1 MDKKRIARKILLIL
15 LAVLFILAV
24 VSLIYTLSDMFSDR
38 VYLRYQGE
46 LYRAHRVLGGGYE
59 LPQDTTELG
68 AAVSIAGGKKALDAD
83 FETTMQNPGEMT
95 VYFSPSHPDRLYV
108 LEEIS
113 VLDRDV
119 WIFAL
124 R

>member
-59 LPQDTTELG
+59 LPTDAEKLGTAVPVSGGRKELN
-68 AAVSIAGGKKALDAD
+68 AD
-83 FETTMQNPGEMT
+83 FETTKQSPGEMT

-119 WIFAL
+119 WIFA
-124 R
+124 RQ

>member
-1 MDKKRIARKILLIL
+1 MDKKRKLRRVVLIA
-15 LAVLFILAV
+15 LAVIFVLAV
-24 VSLIYTLSDMFSDR
+24 VYYAATLVDMYSDR
-38 VYLRYQGE
+38 VYLYYQGE
-46 LYRAHRVLGGGYE
+46 LYRAHRILGSGYE
-59 LPQDTTELG
+59 LPQDATELG
-68 AAVSIAGGKKALDAD
+68 AAVSIASSKKALDAD
-83 FETTMQNPGEMT
+83 FETPKQSPGEMT

-113 VLDRDV
+113 VLDHDV

>member
-1 MDKKRIARKILLIL
+1 MDNKRKARRIVLLV
-15 LAVLFILAV
+15 LAVIFVLAV
-24 VSLIYTLSDMFSDR
+24 VYYSAMLVDMYSDR
-38 VYLRYQGE
+38 VYLYYQGE
-46 LYRAHRVLGGGYE
+46 FYRAHRVLGGGYE

-83 FETTMQNPGEMT
+83 FETTKQSPGEMT

-119 WIFAL
+119 WIFA
-124 R
+124 RR